1 LQRAVRINPD
11 YAEAHGNLGN
21 ALAKSGNVS
30 EGIAE
35 LQRAAA
41 LEPNDAWTITN
52 LGITLVEAG
61 RLEEAIQQFSRAVE
75 LSPTA
80 YAHNNLGAAMMKTG
94 RLPEAIDEFRA
105 AIRLSPDFVQ
115 AYANLAQALVSIQKS
130 DEAVATAQKG
140 IEIARATKQDAA
152 AEQLQEWLTNLPAD
166 TQHKGDAQTAPQP
179 IRPAADP

>member
-11 YAEAHGNLGN
+11 YAEARGNLGN
-21 ALAKSGNVS
+21 ALAKSGKVS

-41 LEPNDAWTITN
+41 LEPNDAWTISN
-52 LGITLVEAG
+52 LGIALVEGG

-105 AIRLSPDFVQ
+105 AIRLTPDFLQ
-115 AYANLAQALVSIQKS
+115 PYSNLAQALLSAKKS
-130 DEAVATAQKG
+130 DEAVAIAQKG
-140 IEIARATKQDAA
+140 IEIARATGQDAA
-152 AEQLQEWLTNLPAD
+152 ATQLQKWLTNLPAESKPK
-166 TQHKGDAQTAPQP
+166 TDARTPPQP
-179 IRPAADP
+179 IRPASSP